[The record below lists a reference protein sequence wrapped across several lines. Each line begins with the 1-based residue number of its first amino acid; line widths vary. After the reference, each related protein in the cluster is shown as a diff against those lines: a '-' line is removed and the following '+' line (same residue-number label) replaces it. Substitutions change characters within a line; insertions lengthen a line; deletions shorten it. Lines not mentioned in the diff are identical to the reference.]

1 MNAYPLLRR
10 LVVAL
15 IALAMAIP
23 AALPPGAAAAAGQ
36 DLPAALAFICGTV
49 PAAGDEQGN
58 GAAGDHASCQSCTG
72 ACHGMVL
79 AAADPALPVPPSWEG
94 GFSLAG
100 EHGGAFPAAI
110 RGYAPRAPPLA

>member
-1 MNAYPLLRR
+1 MNVSPLLRR

-23 AALPPGAAAAAGQ
+23 AAMPPGAAAAGQ
-36 DLPAALAFICGTV
+36 DLPAALAFICGTA

-79 AAADPALPVPPSWEG
+79 AAADPAIPLPPSWEG
-94 GFSLAG
+94 GFLLAG
-100 EHGGAFPAAI
+100 DHGGTFPAAV